1 MRRHLTTLLEPG
13 AARGLFGLLGLTIFT
28 SVLELVSLGAV
39 LPFMGLVV
47 KPDLW
52 LRFPAVDDF
61 LRRHQVSHHEL
72 LVAIGS
78 AMVAAVIVTNVMA
91 VVVANRTQRF
101 TADLHVRLVSRLLQG
116 FLSQPY
122 GWFLSRNTAELAR
135 HVEAVEAVTRG
146 VFEPG
151 LRLATRG
158 GSMVLVVLML
168 LLYDPLLLLLMGLVL
183 GGLYAGAYVYC
194 RNRVQALGQ
203 QAWSAQREVKLT
215 THQALESVREARL
228 GGFEQFFVQRVL
240 EPVERVQ
247 QVGVR
252 RSTLE
257 AVATYLTRSM
267 VILGFLLTTLYLVIR
282 YPEPG
287 HVIPLLGLYALAG
300 YRLMPTLQL
309 AFQSF
314 TLIRSNLT
322 VTRVLA
328 EDLELAA
335 PRIPP
340 PALEPLALV
349 DGLALED
356 VSFSYGDEPVLEL
369 SLRVQAGTRVGLV
382 GPTGAGK
389 STLVALLCGLLA
401 PTRGQLLHD
410 GQRLEGDRLRRYQ
423 RSIGLVPQHIYLLD
437 DSLARNIA
445 FGVADPEIDEQR
457 LWEVLALTQLDDF
470 VRSLPDGLH
479 TSLGERGVRFS
490 GGQRQ
495 RVGIA
500 RALYARPQVLIFDEA
515 TSSLDHRTEEQVTSA
530 LAEAARGCTA
540 VVVAHRLA
548 TVKDC
553 DLIHVIEHG
562 RLTASG
568 TYAELA
574 ERSQAFREM
583 AGLA

>member
-1 MRRHLTTLLEPG
+1 MRRYLATLLEPG
-13 AARGLFGLLGLTIFT
+13 SARGLFGLLVLTVFT

-47 KPDLW
+47 QPDL
-52 LRFPAVDDF
+52 LSKFPTLEDF
-61 LRRHQVSHHEL
+61 LARHQLSHHEL
-72 LVAIGS
+72 LVAVGS
-78 AMVAAVIVTNVMA
+78 GMVVAVILTNIMA
-91 VVVANRTQRF
+91 VVMANRAQRF
-101 TADLHVRLVSRLLQG
+101 TADLHLRLVTRLLQG

-122 GWFLSRNTAELAR
+122 SWFLNRNTAELAR

-146 VFEPG
+146 VFEPA
-151 LRLATRG
+151 LRLATRV
-158 GSMVLVVLML
+158 GSMVLVMLML

-194 RNRVQALGQ
+194 RHRVQALGQ
-203 QAWSAQREVKLT
+203 QTWAAQREVKLA
-215 THQALESVREARL
+215 THRALESAREARL
-228 GGFEQFFVQRVL
+228 GGFEEFFVGRVL
-240 EPVERVQ
+240 DPVERVQ
-247 QVGVR
+247 TMGVV

-257 AVATYLTRSM
+257 AVATYLTRTM
-267 VILGFLLTTLYLVIR
+267 VILGFLLTTLYLVVR
-282 YPEPG
+282 YPAPE

-328 EDLELAA
+328 EDLEQSPPQVGGPQLA
-335 PRIPP
+335 
-340 PALEPLALV
+340 
-349 DGLALED
+349 GLALTEGVALEEVVFGYGEEPWLD
-356 VSFSYGDEPVLEL
+356 VS
-369 SLRVQAGTRVGLV
+369 LRIQAGTRVGLV

-389 STLVALLCGLLA
+389 STLVALLCGLLT
-401 PTRGQLLHD
+401 PTRGRLLHD
-410 GQRLEGDRLRRYQ
+410 GEPLEGQRLRRYQ
-423 RSIGLVPQHIYLLD
+423 KSIGLVPQHIYLLD
-437 DSLARNIA
+437 DTLARNIA
-445 FGVADPEIDEQR
+445 FGVADHEIDEQR
-457 LWEVLALTQLDDF
+457 LWEVLALTQLEEF
-470 VRSLPDGLH
+470 VRTLPDGLH

-500 RALYARPQVLIFDEA
+500 RALYPKPQILIFDEA
-515 TSSLDHRTEEQVTSA
+515 TSSLDHRTEGQVTSA
-530 LAEAARGCTA
+530 MARATRDCTA

-553 DLIHVIEHG
+553 DLIHVIENG

-574 ERSQAFREM
+574 DRSQAFREM